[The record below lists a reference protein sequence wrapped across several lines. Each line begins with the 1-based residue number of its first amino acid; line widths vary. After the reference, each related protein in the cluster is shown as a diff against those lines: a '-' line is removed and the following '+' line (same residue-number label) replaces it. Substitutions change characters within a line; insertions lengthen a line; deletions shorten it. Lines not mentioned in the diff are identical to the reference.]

1 MTKEKGKLTVISGPM
16 FSGKTGKLV
25 AMVEVFTHMGYKV
38 LTIKPVIDSRYS
50 NKQEIHSH
58 DHRTSDA
65 IVIDH
70 ESIDDIIS
78 LIQRHRANKVII
90 DEAQF
95 FDKTKIVSIVE
106 KLLLLGTDV
115 YAAGLM
121 YDYKRQPFG
130 AMPILQ
136 GLADETLEL
145 VSVCQKCG
153 AIARHSERTQGSE
166 RTIDVGSADK
176 YIAVCER
183 CHIIYSDD

>member
-1 MTKEKGKLTVISGPM
+1 MTKENGKLTVISGPM

-38 LTIKPVIDSRYS
+38 LTLKPVIDQRYS
-50 NKQEIHSH
+50 SKEEIHSH
-58 DHRTSDA
+58 DHRTSNA
-65 IVIDH
+65 VIIDG
-70 ESIDDIIS
+70 ESVEEVLD
-78 LIQRHRANKVII
+78 LIHSKHVNKVII

-95 FDKTKIVSIVE
+95 FERTKIIQIIQN
-106 KLLLLGTDV
+106 LLKQGIDV

-130 AMPILQ
+130 AMPVLQ

-145 VSVCQKCG
+145 FSVCQKCG
-153 AIARHSERTQGSE
+153 AIARHSERTHGGK

>member
-1 MTKEKGKLTVISGPM
+1 MIKEKGKLTVISGPM

-25 AMVEVFTHMGYKV
+25 AMVEVFTNMGFKV
-38 LTIKPVIDSRYS
+38 LTIKPIIDARYS
-50 NKQEIHSH
+50 SKKEIHSH

-65 IVIDH
+65 IVING
-70 ESIDDIIS
+70 ESVDDVVS
-78 LIQRHRANKVII
+78 LIKRRKADKVII

-95 FDKTKIVSIVE
+95 FENSKISLIVE
-106 KLLLLGTDV
+106 KLLSLGIDV

-130 AMPILQ
+130 AMPTLQ

-153 AIARHSERTQGSE
+153 SIARHSERTKGSE
-166 RTIDVGSADK
+166 QTIDVGSADK